1 MRPKLTKEIVNE
13 RLADREIRLVGE
25 FTGTLNKSLFTCKKR
40 HTWEAKPGS
49 VTRGSGCPHCAGLAP
64 LTKEIVNKRIVA
76 RGISLVG
83 DFKNVATKTLFGC
96 SQQHTWEA
104 KPGYVMQGT
113 GCPHCAGLA
122 PLTKAIV
129 SERIADRE
137 ILLLGDFTNT
147 KTKTLFECKR
157 KHTWEA
163 RPSTVMAGHGCPFCA
178 GRTQP

>member
-64 LTKEIVNKRIVA
+64 LTK
-76 RGISLVG
+76 
-83 DFKNVATKTLFGC
+83 
-96 SQQHTWEA
+96 
-104 KPGYVMQGT
+104 
-113 GCPHCAGLA
+113 
-122 PLTKAIV
+122 AIV

-147 KTKTLFECKR
+147 KTKTLFECKQ